1 MVTIMMKNNKNCLIK
16 IKKRKKKKRRNY
28 MSLKKLRN
36 RKLAQQNM
44 REINLFGASRTF
56 KKKISLE
63 KEINKMR

>member
-1 MVTIMMKNNKNCLIK
+1 MMKNNKNCLV
-16 IKKRKKKKRRNY
+16 KKKKKKKKKRRNY
-28 MSLKKLRN
+28 ISLKKLRN

-63 KEINKMR
+63 KEIKKMRL

>member
-1 MVTIMMKNNKNCLIK
+1 MKNNKNCLIK

-28 MSLKKLRN
+28 IKRKKRKK

-44 REINLFGASRTF
+44 KERNLFGASRNS

-63 KEINKMR
+63 KEIKKMRL

>member
-1 MVTIMMKNNKNCLIK
+1 MKKNRDCLIK

-28 MSLKKLRN
+28 IKRKKKRN

-44 REINLFGASRTF
+44 KEINLFGASRTS

-63 KEINKMR
+63 KEIKKMR